1 MNSFRA
7 CKALG
12 LPAPFERTDQNDE
25 EDKEAQPPQQPA
37 TDIDLELLKQ
47 LCIKYLESIQTSGQE
62 TSSSYLDLTDKTL
75 KMTSAQVVKTSVTNN
90 SSFQNYLH
98 PDDHTTRTVYEM

>member
-37 TDIDLELLKQ
+37 TDIDLELLK
-47 LCIKYLESIQTSGQE
+47 
-62 TSSSYLDLTDKTL
+62 
-75 KMTSAQVVKTSVTNN
+75 
-90 SSFQNYLH
+90 
-98 PDDHTTRTVYEM
+98 